1 MRLVSKPDCLNWCRQ
16 REISISEYDH
26 LYYERVPIH
35 SLVFDLPSRSLEI
48 IGLSNV
54 LSRNLEG
61 DSYSGSLVW
70 LRDWDIWSEDYEEV
84 GCRLASRLFSDPRRP
99 TRFPDAPGQ
108 VFDSTELLDQR
119 VALIVPMLFQWDA
132 YLVPGHGKYVVFVS
146 HDEYVDVVAKT
157 ANELDRLFQELH
169 AWNPTK
175 KASPRLRHIGESL
188 L

>member
-1 MRLVSKPDCLNWCRQ
+1 MKLLSKPGCLDWCRQ

-26 LYYERVPIH
+26 LYYERAPIH
-35 SLVFDLPSRSLEI
+35 SLVFDLPSRGLEI

-61 DSYSGSLVW
+61 DNYPGALVW
-70 LRDWDIWSEDYEEV
+70 LRAYGMWSEDNEEAGV
-84 GCRLASRLFSDPRRP
+84 RLLSRLLSDPQGSA
-99 TRFPDAPGQ
+99 RFPDTRGQ
-108 VFDSTELLDQR
+108 VFDTTEVVDQR

-132 YLVPGHGKYVVFVS
+132 YLVPDHGRYVVFVS

-157 ANELDRLFQELH
+157 ADELDRLFQELH

-175 KASPRLRHIGESL
+175 KASPRLRRIGESL